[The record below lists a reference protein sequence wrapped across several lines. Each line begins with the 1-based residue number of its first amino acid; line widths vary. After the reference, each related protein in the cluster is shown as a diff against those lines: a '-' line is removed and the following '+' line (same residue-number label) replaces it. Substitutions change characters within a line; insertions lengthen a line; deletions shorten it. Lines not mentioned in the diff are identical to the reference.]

1 MYPNF
6 EGKVSYSQAGTEQKS
21 VWFSKKIL
29 GMMRWQKID
38 LHKKLSKMII
48 PNSFLYARGRRDYV
62 DTQRTA
68 SLETL
73 IEWMRR
79 DLYWQ

>member
-29 GMMRWQKID
+29 GMMRWQKMD
-38 LHKKLSKMII
+38 LHKKLLKD
-48 PNSFLYARGRRDYV
+48 DYS
-62 DTQRTA
+62 Q
-68 SLETL
+68 
-73 IEWMRR
+73 
-79 DLYWQ
+79 